1 MDCRNTFKNT
11 WSCRT
16 RMNADDK
23 SLLYFL
29 SWPLPNI
36 KCLLLVAQC
45 TFISGRKAILY
56 VPPLP
61 TSLKNNP
68 SISASKIY
76 WPKEIPSQQ
85 PAFKVYWQPLDY
97 RNCSFVKNFLKVL
110 KIYLLNLKKVSIL
123 LAQDWIMTKATW
135 QEKRDTVELHNSVGG
150 PWVCRILISIFFSVE

>member
-1 MDCRNTFKNT
+1 MLLSVHSHQREKQYYMFHP
-11 WSCRT
+11 
-16 RMNADDK
+16 
-23 SLLYFL
+23 SLPPSKTIPL
-29 SWPLPNI
+29 SLR
-36 KCLLLVAQC
+36 QR
-45 TFISGRKAILY
+45 F
-56 VPPLP
+56 
-61 TSLKNNP
+61 
-68 SISASKIY
+68 Y

-150 PWVCRILISIFFSVE
+150 PWVCRILISIFFFSWIECKEQLWG